1 MMYIGKMSVGKI
13 SRGQYVQQAKRL
25 VSKISGGQMS
35 SRPFWYFVWKAL
47 CNRQIDMAPFFYG
60 FVSATCNT
68 IKIKKSQ
75 SLPYIYLS
83 QKAAPHVREKVYID
97 KIPQFWCLDSGS
109 ISSNKALTKFERS
122 SRKKS
127 RSYNHYIKSNHYFQ
141 SREGSNNYSDQLLRF
156 TFFIFFAEI
165 LTK

>member
-1 MMYIGKMSVGKI
+1 MSSRKKIWLAKFLVGK
-13 SRGQYVQQAKRL
+13 
-25 VSKISGGQMS
+25 MS

-122 SRKKS
+122 SRKKVALIIITL
-127 RSYNHYIKSNHYFQ
+127 RVIITSNLQKEATTTLICY
-141 SREGSNNYSDQLLRF
+141 
-156 TFFIFFAEI
+156 
-165 LTK
+165 